1 MSGEINSSVSS
12 SVFDSVT
19 RGFSEFFGQ
28 ASPDLFGWITE
39 YFASRSEF
47 WEALMPALWEGFFV
61 TLQLVLL
68 TAPFG
73 FLLGMIVA
81 VARVY
86 GAKPVK
92 WLAKLYVIFFRGC
105 PLLVLLFILYFGLP
119 SVGIV
124 LGSYLSA
131 LFGFILCNSA
141 YNSEY
146 LRGALQSVKGG
157 QMIAARSLGM
167 TKLQAIVWVIVP
179 QALRRALP
187 GVSNEFIY
195 LIKYSSLAY
204 VVTVIELTGAA
215 KIVASKYF
223 MYFEAFVVV
232 GLFYLALVT
241 LATVGVHFLEK
252 KLAIPGVSGEVSRR

>member
-1 MSGEINSSVSS
+1 MDAAANSTILTDIMDYVA
-12 SVFDSVT
+12 
-19 RGFSEFFGQ
+19 EQ
-28 ASPDLFGWITE
+28 IP
-39 YFASRSEF
+39 F
-47 WEALMPALWEGFFV
+47 WQDILLPALWDGLAV

-73 FLLGMIVA
+73 FLLGLIVA
-81 VARVY
+81 IARIY
-86 GAKPVK
+86 GPKPIQF
-92 WLAKLYVIFFRGC
+92 LARLYVIFFRGC

-119 SVGIV
+119 SIGIV

-131 LFGFILCNSA
+131 LTGFILCNSA

-146 LRGALQSVKGG
+146 LRGALQSIKRG
-157 QMIAARSLGM
+157 QMLAARSLGM
-167 TKLQAIVWVIVP
+167 TKLQAIVYVVVP

-215 KIVASKYF
+215 KIIASKYF
-223 MYFEAFVVV
+223 MYFEAFAAV
-232 GLFYLALVT
+232 GIFYLVLVT
-241 LATVGVHFLEK
+241 ITTIGINKLEK
-252 KLAIPGVSGEVSRR
+252 HWAIPGVSGMKKP